1 MLSDWLHWLPDL
13 LAGLRTSI
21 FAAVLSLLIGL
32 PGGFILGL
40 GMVARSSAMR
50 YLTVSVVELGRG
62 VPLLVVLYLVYFGL
76 PAQGLVLSPFVAAIA
91 GIAFSTAAYTSE
103 IFRAGIM
110 NVPRG
115 HLEAAQ
121 SLGLNWRDEVRFVVG
136 PQALRA
142 ITPALMSYA
151 IIIFQA
157 TSLGYA
163 ISLPELLTAGYG
175 IGSVTFKFLSVFL
188 LVGILYAAVSI
199 SASHLINRAHLR
211 TSLS

>member
-40 GMVARSSAMR
+40 GMVARSPAMR

>member
-1 MLSDWLHWLPDL
+1 
-13 LAGLRTSI
+13 
-21 FAAVLSLLIGL
+21 
-32 PGGFILGL
+32 
-40 GMVARSSAMR
+40 
-50 YLTVSVVELGRG
+50 
-62 VPLLVVLYLVYFGL
+62 
-76 PAQGLVLSPFVAAIA
+76 
-91 GIAFSTAAYTSE
+91 
-103 IFRAGIM
+103 
-110 NVPRG
+110 
-115 HLEAAQ
+115 
-121 SLGLNWRDEVRFVVG
+121 LNWRDEVRFVVG